1 MASIRPSNN
10 NYLDQLLDCLL
21 VETEINRK
29 EQVLTDVLK
38 IYSAS
43 RDDYHLRFS
52 VWQCLAQIKN
62 YQLLTNLI
70 IQDIQRVSAN
80 QWLFMRGVDHLIAME
95 QIQDACHLFINC
107 QFKTRLIEPIRL
119 YKQIS
124 TLVTK
129 IGKQE
134 GLRWLNSFPKDSP
147 LNELILAKKG
157 QLYFLSKKYPA
168 ALSSFRLIDD
178 KSIIPQSSL
187 SLWAQAAVFSSGQQ
201 RQNDIER
208 ILCFAANKMSP
219 GLVHYLLIAIVVHG
233 NLELAWKIFDSLDEY
248 LLSQWEV
255 LLWINRIP
263 LPKALEISLS
273 QTISRVYQENIDLDV
288 RWKFQYTLL
297 NIRHNQYTD
306 ATTILREVGEVHPSL
321 AHLSVPL
328 SMACASERVEA
339 VPAIQPDRLSPVSLI
354 EHPEAQA
361 TCVVF
366 AGWSGALGY
375 FSENYLA
382 QCFEEYAI
390 NLLILQDPSMKWFA
404 SGLKSFG
411 SSIEETSS
419 SLRDAYSH
427 LFRKPTICLG
437 SSVSGLAALHYSVP
451 LKAQAVMSFAGIRSA
466 SDFKVSITEVD
477 IEASGHKAMV
487 RLEKLKC
494 MYGSSKTVLEA
505 IDSTNIRLHYVYG
518 EENTKDKATFD
529 FYSQYANIEE
539 HVIRGVDT
547 HSIANHCIG
556 HNLLPQ
562 IMNRVI
568 AQL

>member
-10 NYLDQLLDCLL
+10 NDLDQLLDCLL

>member
-1 MASIRPSNN
+1 MASLLPSQNSD
-10 NYLDQLLDCLL
+10 LDHLLGCLL
-21 VETEINRK
+21 AETEINRK
-29 EQVLTDVLK
+29 EQILTDVLK

-43 RDDYHLRFS
+43 REDYHLRFS
-52 VWQCLAQIKN
+52 VWDCLAQIRN
-62 YQLLTNLI
+62 YQLLTDLI

-95 QIQDACHLFINC
+95 QIQDACDLFIDC
-107 QFKTRLIEPIRL
+107 QFKNTLVEPMRL

-124 TLVTK
+124 TLITK

-134 GLRWLNSFPKDSP
+134 GLSWLNRFPKDSP

-187 SLWAQAAVFSSGQQ
+187 SLWAQAAVFSSESH

-208 ILCFAANKMSP
+208 IMYFAANKMSP
-219 GLVHYLLIAIVVHG
+219 NLVHYLLIAIVVHG
-233 NLELAWKIFDSLDEY
+233 NLELAWKIFDSLDDY

-263 LPKALEISLS
+263 IPKALEISLFE
-273 QTISRVYQENIDLDV
+273 RVASIYQVNVDLDM
-288 RWKFQYTLL
+288 RWKFQYALL

-306 ATTILREVGEVHPSL
+306 ATNILRDVGQVHPSL

-328 SMACASERVEA
+328 SMACASERVA
-339 VPAIQPDRLSPVSLI
+339 ALPVIQPDRLSPVTLI
-354 EHPEAQA
+354 EHPHAQA

-375 FSENYLA
+375 FSDNYLS
-382 QCFEEYAI
+382 QCFEEYSI

-411 SSIEETSS
+411 SSIEDASS

-427 LFRKPTICLG
+427 LFIKPIICLG
-437 SSVSGLAALHYSVP
+437 SSVSGLAALHYSLP
-451 LKAQAVMSFAGIRSA
+451 LRAQAVLSFAGIRAA
-466 SDFKVSITEVD
+466 SDFNLSRTEVD

-518 EENTKDKATFD
+518 EGNTKDKATFD

-539 HVIRGVDT
+539 HAIRGIDT

>member
-1 MASIRPSNN
+1 MALLRPNN
-10 NYLDQLLDCLL
+10 NSDLDELLGCLL
-21 VETEINRK
+21 EETEIKKK
-29 EQVLTDVLK
+29 EQILTDILK

-52 VWQCLAQIKN
+52 VWDCLIQINN
-62 YQLLTNLI
+62 YQLLKNLI
-70 IQDIQRVSAN
+70 IQDIQRVSTN
-80 QWLFMRGVDHLIAME
+80 QWLFMRGVDHLIAMD
-95 QIQDACHLFINC
+95 QIQDACHLFIDC
-107 QFKTRLIEPIRL
+107 QFETQLIEPIRM
-119 YKQIS
+119 YNQIS

-134 GLRWLNSFPKDSP
+134 GIRWLNRFPKDSP

-157 QLYFLSKKYPA
+157 QLYFLSKKYSS
-168 ALSSFRLIDD
+168 ALTSFRLIDT
-178 KSIIPQSSL
+178 KTIIPQSSL
-187 SLWAQAAVFSSGQQ
+187 SLWAQATVFSAEEQ

-208 ILCFAANKMSP
+208 ILHFAANKMTPS
-219 GLVHYLLIAIVVHG
+219 LVHYLLIAIVVHG
-233 NLELAWKIFDSLDEY
+233 NLELAWKIFDSLDDY

-263 LPKALEISLS
+263 IPKALEISLS
-273 QTISRVYQENIDLDV
+273 QRVSRVYQVNVDLDM
-288 RWKFQYTLL
+288 RWKFQYILL

-306 ATTILREVGEVHPSL
+306 ATNILREVGEVHPSL
-321 AHLSVPL
+321 AHLSAPL

-339 VPAIQPDRLSPVSLI
+339 LPVIQPDRLSPVTLI
-354 EHPEAQA
+354 EHPHAQA

-375 FSENYLA
+375 FSDNYLS
-382 QCFEEYAI
+382 QCFEEYAV

-411 SSIEETSS
+411 SSIEDASS
-419 SLRDAYSH
+419 CLRDTFSH
-427 LFRKPTICLG
+427 LFVKPTICLG
-437 SSVSGLAALHYSVP
+437 SSISGLAALHYSLP
-451 LKAQAVMSFAGIRSA
+451 LKAQAVLSFAGIRAA
-466 SDFKVSITEVD
+466 SDFNISRTEVD

-494 MYGSSKTVLEA
+494 MYGSSKTVLKA

>member
-1 MASIRPSNN
+1 MASLLPSHNSD
-10 NYLDQLLDCLL
+10 LDQLLGCLL
-21 VETEINRK
+21 AETEINRK
-29 EQVLTDVLK
+29 EQILTDVLK

-52 VWQCLAQIKN
+52 VWDCLAQIRN
-62 YQLLTNLI
+62 YQLLTDLI

-95 QIQDACHLFINC
+95 QIQDACDLFIDC
-107 QFKTRLIEPIRL
+107 QFKNTLVEPMRL

-124 TLVTK
+124 TLITK

-134 GLRWLNSFPKDSP
+134 GLSWLNRFPKDSP

-187 SLWAQAAVFSSGQQ
+187 SLWAQAAVFSSESH

-208 ILCFAANKMSP
+208 IMYFAANKMSP
-219 GLVHYLLIAIVVHG
+219 NLVHYLLIAIVVQG
-233 NLELAWKIFDSLDEY
+233 NLELAWKIFDSLDDY

-263 LPKALEISLS
+263 IPKALEISLFE
-273 QTISRVYQENIDLDV
+273 RVASIYQVNVDLDM
-288 RWKFQYTLL
+288 RWKFQYALL
-297 NIRHNQYTD
+297 NIRHNQYMD
-306 ATTILREVGEVHPSL
+306 ATNILRDVGEVHPSL

-328 SMACASERVEA
+328 SMACASERVA
-339 VPAIQPDRLSPVSLI
+339 ALPVIQPDRLSPVTLI
-354 EHPEAQA
+354 EHPHAQA

-375 FSENYLA
+375 FSHNYLS
-382 QCFEEYAI
+382 QCLEEYSI

-411 SSIEETSS
+411 SSIEDASS

-427 LFRKPTICLG
+427 LFIKPIICLG
-437 SSVSGLAALHYSVP
+437 SSVSGLAALHYALP
-451 LKAQAVMSFAGIRSA
+451 LRAQAVLSFAGIRAA
-466 SDFKVSITEVD
+466 SDFNLSPTEVD

-494 MYGSSKTVLEA
+494 LYGSSKTVLEA

-518 EENTKDKATFD
+518 EGNTKDKATFD

-539 HVIRGVDT
+539 HAIRGIDT